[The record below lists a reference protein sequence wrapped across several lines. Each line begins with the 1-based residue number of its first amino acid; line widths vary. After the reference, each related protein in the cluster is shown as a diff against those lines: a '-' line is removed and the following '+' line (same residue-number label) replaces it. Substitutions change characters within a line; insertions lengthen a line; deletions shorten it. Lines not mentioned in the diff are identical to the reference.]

1 MDPLRPSLSRETRVL
16 LTIVVVSLAMLW
28 VLARIRFPGRAAT
41 PNPVPPVF
49 AQLAPQ
55 SAFEDMT
62 STVARLAP
70 HVDDVVSAIVLSNDG
85 GSGSS
90 SAPAQALRFRDDL
103 AIALTSE
110 RDTARTV
117 DGTPIEITN
126 RDPATGLSLL
136 RVRGDASAA
145 PDIWS
150 SRGLQNPRFLIASD
164 AAMGGVSLR
173 PVFIGLLN
181 SIASPRWAGS
191 LWAVPYG
198 VDLRAGTFLFTV
210 DGELAGLAITHGDH
224 TAIVPGELL
233 VIAAD
238 RLTHQPTQRAV
249 SLGAEVQG
257 LTPTLVTALDARSGV
272 VITWVDPAGP
282 AAGLLS
288 PLDVVERVNG
298 AAVTSPDQWETQVL
312 GLSDGSTA
320 ELDVRRQGEPD
331 QVRLIARVKMASTDD
346 PVLGLTLRTVPKVG
360 AEVLQVLPRSAGAQA
375 GIRVGDIITT
385 AGDLQEPPAAQI
397 PRLFAAASKG
407 GSLVVALTRGQDH
420 RVVAIR
426 KAP

>member
-1 MDPLRPSLSRETRVL
+1 MDPLRPSVSRETRML
-16 LTIVVVSLAMLW
+16 LTIVVISLATLW

-41 PNPVPPVF
+41 PNPVQPVL
-49 AQLAPQ
+49 AQLAPA

-85 GSGSS
+85 SSGSS
-90 SAPAQALRFRDDL
+90 SSPAQALRFRNDL

-117 DGTPIEITN
+117 DGAPIEITN
-126 RDPATGLSLL
+126 RDPATGLTLL
-136 RVRGDASAA
+136 RVRGDESA

-173 PVFIGLLN
+173 PVFIGSLN

-233 VIAAD
+233 VTAAD
-238 RLTHQPTQRAV
+238 RLTHQPTQNTV

-257 LTPTLVTALDARSGV
+257 LTPTLITAARS
-272 VITWVDPAGP
+272 A
-282 AAGLLS
+282 L
-288 PLDVVERVNG
+288 RCCHH
-298 AAVTSPDQWETQVL
+298 L
-312 GLSDGSTA
+312 GRSSRPGGGTPVSSG
-320 ELDVRRQGEPD
+320 RR
-331 QVRLIARVKMASTDD
+331 
-346 PVLGLTLRTVPKVG
+346 RT
-360 AEVLQVLPRSAGAQA
+360 R
-375 GIRVGDIITT
+375 
-385 AGDLQEPPAAQI
+385 
-397 PRLFAAASKG
+397 
-407 GSLVVALTRGQDH
+407 
-420 RVVAIR
+420 
-426 KAP
+426 

>member
-1 MDPLRPSLSRETRVL
+1 MDPLRPSVSRETRLL
-16 LTIVVVSLAMLW
+16 LTIVLISLAMLW

-41 PNPVPPVF
+41 PNPVPPVL
-49 AQLAPQ
+49 AQLAPP

-70 HVDDVVSAIVLSNDG
+70 HVESVVSAIVLANDG
-85 GSGSS
+85 GSGS

-110 RDTARTV
+110 RDTARTI
-117 DGTPIEITN
+117 DGAPIEVTA

-136 RVRGDASAA
+136 RVRGNESAA

-164 AAMGGVSLR
+164 AATGGVSLR
-173 PVFIGLLN
+173 PVFIGSLN

-210 DGELAGLAITHGDH
+210 DGELAGLAITHDEH

-233 VIAAD
+233 VTAID
-238 RLTHQPTQRAV
+238 RLTHQPTQNTV

-257 LTPTLVTALDARSGV
+257 LTPTLVTALEARSGI

-282 AAGLLS
+282 AAGILS

-298 AAVTSPDQWETQVL
+298 IAVTSPDQWESQMI
-312 GLSDGSTA
+312 GLSDGGTA
-320 ELDVRRQGEPD
+320 VLDVRRQGEPD
-331 QVRLIARVKMASTDD
+331 QVRLIARRKMVSTDD
-346 PVLGLTLRTVPKVG
+346 PVLGLTFRTVPKVG
-360 AEVLQVLPRSAGAQA
+360 AEVVQVLPRSAGAHA
-375 GIRVGDIITT
+375 DIRVGDIITT
-385 AGDLQEPPAAQI
+385 AGDVGNPSAAQI
-397 PRLFAAASKG
+397 LKLFAAASKG
-407 GSLVVALTRGQDH
+407 GSLVVVLTRGQDH

-426 KAP
+426 KVP

>member
-1 MDPLRPSLSRETRVL
+1 MDPLRPSVSRETRLL
-16 LTIVVVSLAMLW
+16 LTIVLISLGMLW

-41 PNPVPPVF
+41 PNPVPPVL
-49 AQLAPQ
+49 AQLAPP

-70 HVDDVVSAIVLSNDG
+70 HVEHVVSAIVLSNDG
-85 GSGSS
+85 GPGSS
-90 SAPAQALRFRDDL
+90 PVPAQALRFRDDL
-103 AIALTSE
+103 AIALTNE

-117 DGTPIEITN
+117 DGAPIEITA

-136 RVRGDASAA
+136 RVHGDESSV
-145 PDIWS
+145 PEIWS

-173 PVFIGLLN
+173 PVFIGSLN

-191 LWAVPYG
+191 MWAVPYG

-210 DGELAGLAITHGDH
+210 DGELAGLAITHDDH
-224 TAIVPGELL
+224 PAIVPGELL
-233 VIAAD
+233 VTAVD
-238 RLTHQPTQRAV
+238 RLTHQPTQNTV

-257 LTPTLVTALDARSGV
+257 LTPTLVTALEARSGV

-282 AAGLLS
+282 AAGILS

-298 AAVTSPDQWETQVL
+298 VAVTSPDQWESQML
-312 GLSDGSTA
+312 GISDGGTA
-320 ELDVRRQGEPD
+320 VLDVRRQGEPD
-331 QVRLIARVKMASTDD
+331 QVRLIARAKVAPTD
-346 PVLGLTLRTVPKVG
+346 PVLGLTFRTVPKVG
-360 AEVLQVLPRSAGAQA
+360 AEVVQVLPRSAGAHA

-385 AGDLQEPPAAQI
+385 AGDAVNPSAAQI
-397 PRLFAAASKG
+397 FKLFAAASKG

-426 KAP
+426 KVP